1 MVTSDAK
8 RFSNWRPETKR
19 EEKRP
24 FRTYK
29 IGKVGQASM
38 CDNPPL
44 GARTSESLKVQN
56 IRHGTTYHMVS
67 ELCVPALWYVL
78 LSLCLSVLSPTYL
91 IFPLHITAELRDV
104 TTFIFKQIWILILVS
119 ESSVFDRSFSR
130 CLLKPGTQKVLS
142 HRRVSSGL
150 RSALAKT

>member
-1 MVTSDAK
+1 MLRGFLTGDLK
-8 RFSNWRPETKR
+8 QKR

-24 FRTYK
+24 FRAYR

-67 ELCVPALWYVL
+67 ELCVPALWRVL
-78 LSLCLSVLSPTYL
+78 PVPLPQYPLLPHTHLM
-91 IFPLHITAELRDV
+91 FPLYITAELRDV
-104 TTFIFKQIWILILVS
+104 TLLFFKQVWILILVS

-142 HRRVSSGL
+142 YRRVLSGLL
-150 RSALAKT
+150 RSAMAKS

>member
-1 MVTSDAK
+1 MLRGFPTGDLK
-8 RFSNWRPETKR
+8 QKR

-44 GARTSESLKVQN
+44 EARTSESLKVQN

-78 LSLCLSVLSPTYL
+78 PVPLPQCPLPPTYL

-104 TTFIFKQIWILILVS
+104 TTFIFQTNM
-119 ESSVFDRSFSR
+119 DPYFSIR
-130 CLLKPGTQKVLS
+130 KLCL
-142 HRRVSSGL
+142 
-150 RSALAKT
+150 